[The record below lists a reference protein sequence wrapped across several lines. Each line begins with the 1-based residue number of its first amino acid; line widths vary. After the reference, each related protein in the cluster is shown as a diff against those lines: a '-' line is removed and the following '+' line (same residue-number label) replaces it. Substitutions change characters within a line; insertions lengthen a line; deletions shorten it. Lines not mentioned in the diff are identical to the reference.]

1 MGADVKARAV
11 ILLTLLVAACAAP
24 ERVAASRPANAE
36 EEGRAKVEQVVAIV
50 MRDVHPLHGGQVV
63 YLAADGTGYCQ
74 LVSRPSGATALAEKR
89 YRLAVPADALARL
102 LRLGAAH
109 AAAPIPS
116 SAQPGLPDAA
126 KPRIAVRLASGRSVD
141 VSRWQHDHNA
151 EFDELYQALL
161 AVVQAATSQKPQSQG
176 RFEPDWAP
184 DGFRG
189 R

>member
-1 MGADVKARAV
+1 MDANVKARAV

-24 ERVAASRPANAE
+24 ERVAASRPASAQ
-36 EEGRAKVEQVVAIV
+36 EEGRAKVDEVAAIIL
-50 MRDVHPLHGGQVV
+50 RDVQPLYGGQVI
-63 YLAADGTGYCQ
+63 YLAADGKGYCQ
-74 LVSRPSGATALAEKR
+74 LVSRLPGVAALAEKR
-89 YRLAVPADALARL
+89 YQLAVPAAAMAGL

-116 SAQPGLPDAA
+116 SAKPGLPDAA

-161 AVVQAATSQKPQSQG
+161 SVARTAAAQKPFSEG
-176 RFEPDWAP
+176 RFEPSWSP
-184 DGFRG
+184 DGF
-189 R
+189 